1 MTVTG
6 VQKLVKNF
14 LFLFCLW
21 ASSACSLILEDLI
34 HHNTLEITLKNKR
47 IGYLIGSFDPL
58 HRGHEGMVATTLEM
72 DHCDFV
78 LIHPVW
84 GGDIYKIRSD
94 VHVRL
99 EMLFSV
105 YAHHPQVIVSRL
117 TPKELQ
123 QALTVLDS
131 ARTIENQRCCKPAF
145 EGTHFIGILGTDTA
159 LYLAPNPETSVVY
172 MTGLEISE
180 KYSEHTW
187 GSCMALPVDAFVV
200 ALREGDDISRL
211 GGMLRER
218 PILGT
223 FENKDEWSIS
233 STGFKAALQKGQ
245 SIESMVS
252 EPVQKVIE
260 DYRLYTIH

>member
-1 MTVTG
+1 M
-6 VQKLVKNF
+6 VKKF

-21 ASSACSLILEDLI
+21 ASSAYSLILEDLI

-47 IGYLIGSFDPL
+47 IGYFIGSFDPL
-58 HRGHEGMVATTLEM
+58 HRGHEAMVASAIELN
-72 DHCDFV
+72 HCDFI

-105 YAHHPQVIVSRL
+105 YAPHPQVIVSRL

-123 QALTVLDS
+123 QTLTVLDPNKM
-131 ARTIENQRCCKPAF
+131 IENQSCCKPAF
-145 EGTHFIGILGTDTA
+145 EGTSFIGILGTDTA
-159 LYLAPNPETSVVY
+159 LYLAPNPETSAVY
-172 MTGLEISE
+172 MTGLKISE
-180 KYSEHTW
+180 KYCEHTW

-200 ALREGDDISRL
+200 ALRKGDDITLLR
-211 GGMLRER
+211 GMLRER

-223 FENKDEWSIS
+223 FENKNEWWIS

-245 SIESMVS
+245 PIESMVS
-252 EPVQKVIE
+252 KPVQKVIE
-260 DYRLYTIH
+260 DYRLYR